1 MAVVPVREPICYAS
15 ENKTAKKE
23 SEFTPMN
30 TLDISNWKIHGQ
42 ELSNR
47 IIKEVKSFA
56 KSKLLVP
63 IPDILMMTQ
72 DQYDDL
78 SRLKGM
84 YDVFYTEDKMYRT
97 PFNVMEIRIDKR
109 RKLTFD
115 EVEALDTKS
124 FKEWSKSEG
133 IDE

>member
-1 MAVVPVREPICYAS
+1 MS
-15 ENKTAKKE
+15 L
-23 SEFTPMN
+23 SLN
-30 TLDISNWKIHGQ
+30 TLDISTFKQKGQ
-42 ELSNR
+42 ELHEAILR
-47 IIKEVKSFA
+47 ECKRLD
-56 KSKLLVP
+56 KLQFDQYN
-63 IPDILMMTQ
+63 IILMTQ
-72 DQYDDL
+72 PQYDEL
-78 SRLKGM
+78 NALAGM
-84 YDVFYTEDKMYRT
+84 YDVFYTGDKMYRT

>member
-1 MAVVPVREPICYAS
+1 
-15 ENKTAKKE
+15 
-23 SEFTPMN
+23 MN
-30 TLDISNWKIHGQ
+30 TLDITSWKLHGQ
-42 ELSNR
+42 ELSDR

-78 SRLKGM
+78 NRQNGM

-97 PFNVMEIRIDKR
+97 PYNVMEIRIDKR

>member
-1 MAVVPVREPICYAS
+1 
-15 ENKTAKKE
+15 
-23 SEFTPMN
+23 MN
-30 TLDISNWKIHGQ
+30 TLDISNWKLHGQ

-56 KSKLLVP
+56 ESKLILP

-78 SRLKGM
+78 SRLNGM
-84 YDVFYTEDKMYRT
+84 YDVFYTGDKMYST
-97 PFNVMEIRIDKR
+97 PFNVMEVRIDNR